1 MEEKINNHELNGKG
15 ALVKFVR
22 REVTKMMEQ
31 SLDFAHVA
39 CPVEHFKQLRSKILK
54 AGNNCMR
61 NIEKDLYKYD
71 VRCGNVNEEII
82 EFNTK
87 N

>member
-1 MEEKINNHELNGKG
+1 MEGKINNHIVNGKG
-15 ALVKFVR
+15 ELVKYMR

-39 CPVEHFKQLRSKILK
+39 CPAEHFKQLRSKILK

-61 NIEKDLYKYD
+61 NIEKDLYNYD
-71 VRCGNVNEEII
+71 VRNININEEII
-82 EFNTK
+82 EFNK